1 MKGRKLG
8 LTVFFFGL
16 FLILYPLISQSYYEG
31 QFRKQVGLFHEQAQ
45 PDEQSRIAYQTYV
58 NYNRA
63 HISRV
68 EEIETADVIRVA
80 SEEPLI
86 KTDDID
92 LSNTDILGSI
102 SIPSINL
109 LYPIYDGA
117 TDENLMKGVA
127 RVEGTSYPVGGLN
140 TNSVIA
146 GHTGVLNHIFFTK
159 IDQLKMGDTIII
171 QNKME
176 MLTYEVYQTAVIYPH
191 EVNALTVIPGQDTLT
206 LLTCTFDLTQRLLVY
221 ARRVPNK
228 IPEQPVANQ
237 AGSHLTPKPAN
248 SEIKPIGAFLQ
259 NYRTAL
265 LIFVL
270 GSISAYLIFIRNRK

>member
-1 MKGRKLG
+1 MKGRTIC

-16 FLILYPLISQSYYEG
+16 LMILYPFISQGYYEG
-31 QFRKQVGLFHEQAQ
+31 QFRSEVSLFHEQTL
-45 PDEQSRIAYQTYV
+45 DEQSRIAYQTYI
-58 NYNRA
+58 NYNRS

-68 EEIETADVIRVA
+68 EEIETADVSRVS
-80 SEEPLI
+80 SEEPNI
-86 KTDDID
+86 KKDEID
-92 LSNTDILGSI
+92 FSNTDILGSI

-146 GHTGVLNHIFFTK
+146 GHTGMLNHILFSN
-159 IDQLKMGDTIII
+159 IDQLRMGDTIII

-176 MLTYEVYQTAVIYPH
+176 MLTYEVYQTAVIYPD

-206 LLTCTFDLTQRLLVY
+206 LLTCTLDLTQRLLVY
-221 ARRVPNK
+221 ARRIPNN
-228 IPEQPVANQ
+228 IPEQSAANQ
-237 AGSHLTPKPAN
+237 TGNQAIPEYTN
-248 SEIKPIGAFLQ
+248 SEIEAISAFLQ
-259 NYRTAL
+259 NYHTAI
-265 LIFVL
+265 LIFIL
-270 GSISAYLIFIRNRK
+270 GNIFAYFIFIRNRK